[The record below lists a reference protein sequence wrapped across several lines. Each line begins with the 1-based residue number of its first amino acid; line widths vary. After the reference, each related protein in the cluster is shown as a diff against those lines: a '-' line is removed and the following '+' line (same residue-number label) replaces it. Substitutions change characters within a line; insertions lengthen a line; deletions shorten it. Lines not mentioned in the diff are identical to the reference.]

1 MDETDLRLTDCNR
14 MLSYR
19 KRTALSMLKDS
30 FSATKAILSERR
42 RYRLRT
48 VSKQVRNV
56 TDCNCR
62 ARYRGPET
70 GKIPL

>member
-30 FSATKAILSERR
+30 FRPQKLSSLNAGDIGLE
-42 RYRLRT
+42 L
-48 VSKQVRNV
+48 
-56 TDCNCR
+56 
-62 ARYRGPET
+62 
-70 GKIPL
+70 